1 MSKTTLEVINIL
13 HSYLKSSALMTDVK
27 KPNGSLAKI
36 KRPQDSKKEDV
47 IIDTIGGLTRNPVQ
61 KGILI
66 VNIFVPNLDPN
77 LIPDLNNDHTQ
88 PDTARL
94 LYLSKLFQSSIEDVV
109 WDDFGDYAFTI
120 QQDDI
125 DEDTNNQHYAWFR
138 IEFYSIN
145 I

>member
-13 HSYLKSSALMTDVK
+13 YTYLRTSALMTDAK
-27 KPNGSLAKI
+27 KPNGKLAKI

-47 IIDTIGGLTRNPVQ
+47 IIDAIGGLTRDPVQ

-66 VNIFVPNLDPN
+66 ANIFVPNLDPN
-77 LIPDLNNDHTQ
+77 VIPELDNDWSQ
-88 PDTARL
+88 PNTARL

-109 WDDFGDYAFTI
+109 WDKFGDYAFTI